1 MGRFM
6 EGSSN
11 FNGNIDELKVYDIP
25 LTNQQV
31 WDIYKAT
38 TTAPNLIYPQDDSTL
53 INPTMIGLVLDWDST
68 VTATGYRFLLANDSL
83 FNSVIHDTLINT
95 SSFDFY
101 DWFSVNI
108 DNLYWKVRTIND
120 GGTGPWSETNRFNI
134 MLTDVDDETQLPK
147 EFALMQNYPNPF
159 NPSTTITYHLPK
171 TAKVELKIY
180 DVLGTEIATLANEEK
195 PAGIYHIE
203 FNLASGIRNLASGI
217 FFYQLKAGEF
227 VQTRKM
233 NFIK

>member
-1 MGRFM
+1 
-6 EGSSN
+6 
-11 FNGNIDELKVYDIP
+11 
-25 LTNQQV
+25 
-31 WDIYKAT
+31 
-38 TTAPNLIYPQDDSTL
+38 
-53 INPTMIGLVLDWDST
+53 
-68 VTATGYRFLLANDSL
+68 
-83 FNSVIHDTLINT
+83 
-95 SSFDFY
+95 
-101 DWFSVNI
+101 
-108 DNLYWKVRTIND
+108 
-120 GGTGPWSETNRFNI
+120 
-134 MLTDVDDETQLPK
+134 PK